1 MFAYYGAPARTLCL
15 LLALAG
21 ILTGTAHAA
30 KQMENINRGVVA
42 VSTGSG
48 IYVGWR
54 LLGTDP
60 ANVSFNVYRSGTL
73 VSGLIANSTNFLD
86 TGGSTSSTYTV
97 RPVINGVEQA
107 ASESATVWTNPYLA
121 VNLQRP
127 NGGTTPD
134 GVTYDYSPNDLSVG
148 DLDGDGQY

>member
-1 MFAYYGAPARTLCL
+1 MYARNGALARTLCL

-21 ILTGTAHAA
+21 VFTGTAQAA

-60 ANVSFNVYRSGTL
+60 AGISFNVYRSGTL
-73 VSGLIANSTNFLD
+73 VSGPISGSTNFLD

-97 RPVINGVEQA
+97 RPVINSVEQA
-107 ASESATVWTNPYLA
+107 PS
-121 VNLQRP
+121 
-127 NGGTTPD
+127 
-134 GVTYDYSPNDLSVG
+134 
-148 DLDGDGQY
+148 